1 MGGEGVEIEEVFGE
15 RGGRVAGGG
24 GRGGQ
29 LGGHVQLGTARLQIL
44 QE

>member
-1 MGGEGVEIEEVFGE
+1 VGGEGVEIEEVFGE
-15 RGGRVAGGG
+15 RGGRGAG
-24 GRGGQ
+24 GRGRQ

>member
-15 RGGRVAGGG
+15 TGGRGGGG

-44 QE
+44 HE

>member
-15 RGGRVAGGG
+15 RGGRGAGG
-24 GRGGQ
+24 GRGRQ